1 MPIGPVYAIPP
12 RSPMCREA
20 ALGGTHGV
28 AYLLSPQMPLLR
40 FETVSICFGRDLLLD
55 HASCQIEPGER
66 VCLIG
71 RNGAGKSTLL
81 RIAEGSLAPDEG
93 EVWREPNLRISQLPQ
108 ELLVTGDET
117 VFEVVAGGLPQLGA
131 LLAEYH
137 HVSHEVGEDASLM
150 RRMEVLQHEIEL
162 HDGWRM
168 HERVDQVL
176 ATHQL
181 SPDDRVAEL
190 SGGWRRRVALARTL
204 VSEPDLLLL
213 DEPTNHLDVEV
224 IQWLEDA
231 LLDFR
236 GGVLFVTHDRAL
248 LTRLATRILELDRGK
263 LTSWP
268 GDYPTFLARKAAALE
283 EEERHQALF
292 DKKLAQEEAWI
303 RRGIKARR
311 TRNEGR
317 VRVLV
322 AMREERRRRRE
333 LQGRAQ
339 FSVEEAKASGKLVI
353 EADHLSFAWQGA
365 PLVRDFSMRIRRGDR
380 IGLIGPNGV
389 GKTTLLKLLL
399 GEVAPSAGRV
409 RLGTRLE
416 VAYFDQL
423 REQLDPELTV
433 AESIVAGGE
442 YFEVAGERRHVLGY
456 LQDFLFSP
464 ERARTPVGSLSGGER
479 SRLLLARLFAKPANL
494 LVLDE
499 PTNDLDIETLEL
511 LEERLLEFSGTIL
524 LVSHDR
530 AFVDNVVTSTLAF
543 EGEGN
548 VYEYVGGYSDWL
560 RQRRAPAAASAAE
573 PGPKPVKVAVQPAG
587 IPAKLSGKERRELEA
602 LPAQIEALEQLQ
614 HELGEQVS
622 EPAFYRR
629 PAEEREPF
637 EKRLAALPGELEAA
651 YSRWASLDARR

>member
-1 MPIGPVYAIPP
+1 
-12 RSPMCREA
+12 
-20 ALGGTHGV
+20 
-28 AYLLSPQMPLLR
+28 MPLLS
-40 FETVSICFGRDLLLD
+40 FESVSIAFGREPLLD
-55 HASCQIEPGER
+55 HASFQIDPGER

-81 RIAEGSLAPDEG
+81 RIAEGSVTADEG
-93 EVWREPNLRISQLPQ
+93 EVWRQPGLKIAQLEQ
-108 ELLVTGDET
+108 ELLVSETAT
-117 VFEVVAGGLPQLGA
+117 VFDVVVGGLPEMGA

-137 HVSHEVGEDASLM
+137 HVSHQVGGDASLL
-150 RRMEVLQHEIEL
+150 RRMEQLQHEIET
-162 HDGWRM
+162 HDGWRL
-168 HERVDQVL
+168 HERVDNVL

-181 SPDDRVAEL
+181 SADALVAEL
-190 SGGWRRRVALARTL
+190 SGGWRRRVALARAL
-204 VSEPDLLLL
+204 VGEPDLLLL

-224 IQWLEDA
+224 IQWLEDTV
-231 LLDFR
+231 LEFR

-248 LTRLATRILELDRGK
+248 LTRLATRILELDRGA

-268 GDYPTFLARKAAALE
+268 GDYPNFLARKAAALE
-283 EEERHQALF
+283 EEERHDALF

-317 VRVLV
+317 VRALV

-333 LQGRAQ
+333 VQGRAQ
-339 FSVEEAKASGKLVI
+339 FSVEEAQASGKLVI
-353 EADHLSFAWQGA
+353 EAERVSFGFGGVK
-365 PLVRDFSMRIRRGDR
+365 LVRDFSIRIRRGDR

-399 GEVAPSAGRV
+399 GELAPDTGRV

-423 REQLDPELTV
+423 RMQLALEKTVIENIAEGSDFFEL
-433 AESIVAGGE
+433 G
-442 YFEVAGERRHVLGY
+442 GERRHVIGY

-464 ERARTPVGSLSGGER
+464 ERARSPVGSLPGGER
-479 SRLLLARLFAKPANL
+479 SRLLLARLFAQPANV

-499 PTNDLDIETLEL
+499 PTNDLDIEALEL

-543 EGEGN
+543 EGSGR
-548 VYEYVGGYSDWL
+548 VSEYVGGYTEWL
-560 RQRRAPAAASAAE
+560 RQRRTPATAPVAGRLPAPAVARPAPAAA
-573 PGPKPVKVAVQPAG
+573 
-587 IPAKLSGKERRELEA
+587 KLSSKERRELEQ
-602 LPAQIEALEQLQ
+602 LPAQIEALERLQ
-614 HELGEQVS
+614 RELAEQVS
-622 EPAFYRR
+622 RPEFYQQ
-629 PAEEREPF
+629 ATSERAPVET
-637 EKRLAALPGELEAA
+637 RLAALPAELEAA
-651 YSRWASLDARR
+651 YARWASLEARSLSS